1 MALRLTRRVFS
12 GTLASSIG
20 ATLLAAPAIVR
31 AVEPLKIRCS
41 LDTAAGHL
49 RNVSMV
55 DYLKK
60 VEQASNG
67 RIVGEVFHA
76 GALYADMNVAKALLQ
91 GQVEMCAPGT
101 WTLTG
106 LVPDCDFVQLPA
118 FYGRSL
124 ETTHKAT
131 DGKAGQFVSRALE
144 AKLQSHM
151 LGPWLDLGFQNWY
164 TTRKPIQSL
173 ADLKGLKI
181 RSAGGV
187 GIGWRIKLLGGIANV
202 TPWPNVP
209 LALTQGTFDGLVT
222 TDQSIVS
229 DKLWEAGIRH
239 VYADHTFVAQYI
251 PMIAGAFWSKLPPQD
266 QAIMTQ
272 VWADNIGTYRA
283 AMAGAQ
289 QDARGTMEKNGIT
302 FCDPSAETLA
312 ADRTRMMADQDT
324 LIRGAKLS
332 PEVVTLVAEALG

>member
-1 MALRLTRRVFS
+1 
-12 GTLASSIG
+12 
-20 ATLLAAPAIVR
+20 
-31 AVEPLKIRCS
+31 
-41 LDTAAGHL
+41 
-49 RNVSMV
+49 
-55 DYLKK
+55 
-60 VEQASNG
+60 
-67 RIVGEVFHA
+67 
-76 GALYADMNVAKALLQ
+76 
-91 GQVEMCAPGT
+91 MCAPGT

-332 PEVVTLVAEALG
+332 PEVVALVAEALG